1 MKPSKEE
8 RDLDERIR
16 SAIGRKGLKF
26 DFDKWKAG
34 HQNQIEQFKASVS
47 RESAEPAQQVNI
59 CRTIAKS
66 RLTKFA
72 AAAVI
77 LVAAGLF
84 FIRGRTTEQTQ
95 DYVKVETAKSPIEM
109 IKAKSLNLAYRRGGM
124 EAVER
129 QYDEAFKNAGPRPAK
144 LTIEDVLAE
153 FNGG

>member
-1 MKPSKEE
+1 MKPSKEK

-16 SAIGRKGLKF
+16 SAIGAEEVTF

-34 HQNQIEQFKASVS
+34 HQQQIEQFKASVS
-47 RESAEPAQQVNI
+47 RESAEPAQLNI
-59 CRTIAKS
+59 WLIIVKS
-66 RLTKFA
+66 RLTRFA

-77 LVAAGLF
+77 LIVAGLF
-84 FIRGRTTEQTQ
+84 FIHDRPTGQTQ
-95 DYVKVETAKSPIEM
+95 DHVRAEVAKSPIEM

>member
-16 SAIGRKGLKF
+16 SAIGAEEVTF

-34 HQNQIEQFKASVS
+34 HQSQIEQFKASISKDTAETGRVS
-47 RESAEPAQQVNI
+47 IWRV
-59 CRTIAKS
+59 IAKS

-84 FIRGRTTEQTQ
+84 FIHDKPTGQTQ
-95 DYVKVETAKSPIEM
+95 DNVQVEVAKSPIEM

-144 LTIEDVLAE
+144 LTIEDVFAE

>member
-1 MKPSKEE
+1 MSENDEKKIERLFEAISKLEPGPDIVT
-8 RDLDERIR
+8 RDLERVKQ
-16 SAIGRKGLKF
+16 SLT
-26 DFDKWKAG
+26 
-34 HQNQIEQFKASVS
+34 E
-47 RESAEPAQQVNI
+47 QVNGQKQVQQNI
-59 CRTIAKS
+59 WTIIARS
-66 RLTKFA
+66 RMTKAA

-84 FIRGRTTEQTQ
+84 FIHDKPTEQTQ
-95 DYVKVETAKSPIEM
+95 DYVRVEVAKSPIEM

-153 FNGG
+153 FNGS

>member
-8 RDLDERIR
+8 KDLEERIR
-16 SAIGRKGLKF
+16 SAIGREEVTF

-34 HQNQIEQFKASVS
+34 HQRQIERFEASISKDSAKTVQVS
-47 RESAEPAQQVNI
+47 I
-59 CRTIAKS
+59 WRTIVKS

-77 LVAAGLF
+77 LIAAGLF
-84 FIRGRTTEQTQ
+84 FIHDKPTGQTQ
-95 DYVKVETAKSPIEM
+95 DYVQVEVAKSPIEM

-153 FNGG
+153 FNGS